1 MAGKIV
7 IDASVALKW
16 QFRDKLETDKAL
28 QMLSDL
34 IEGKIG
40 LISPSLF
47 AYEIVNAIHIAIGR
61 ERIPEEEG
69 LDAINDILKV
79 GVNLVEFADL
89 VQDTFKLAKTYNR
102 SVYDCAY
109 LALAGKEGC
118 TMYTGDR
125 RLFNA
130 LKSKIKSIKW
140 IGDYN
145 AQA

>member
-1 MAGKIV
+1 MAGKVV

-16 QFRDKLETDKAL
+16 QFKDELETDQAI

-47 AYEIVNAIHIAIGR
+47 AYEIVNAIHIAIVR

-69 LDAINDILKV
+69 LDAINDILTV
-79 GVNLVEFADL
+79 GVKLVEFTDL
-89 VQDTFKLAKTYNR
+89 VEGTFKLTKTYNR
-102 SVYDCAY
+102 SAYDCAY
-109 LALAGKEGC
+109 LALARKEGC
-118 TMYTGDR
+118 TMYTADR

-130 LKSKIKSIKW
+130 LKSNIKSIKW
-140 IGDYN
+140 IGDYKT
-145 AQA
+145 